1 VFTGERLF
9 GSTLV
14 YACVHVDGI
23 DRACCEFTVGAW
35 AAKPPGM
42 NRLGGKVSILSLKWE
57 TTTLVQIPPRAVE
70 QYQPQ
75 THAATRSKLLTIFDI
90 HPII

>member
-14 YACVHVDGI
+14 YACVDVDGI

-42 NRLGGKVSILSLKWE
+42 NRLGGKVSILSLKMGDDHARSNSSAGSRTVS
-57 TTTLVQIPPRAVE
+57 TTNSCGHTIE
-70 QYQPQ
+70 
-75 THAATRSKLLTIFDI
+75 AAHHF
-90 HPII
+90 